1 MTDTATCRK
10 ESELSNE
17 EIVTAVKLLG
27 SPAYSGL
34 SRTHTDSLI
43 DMEFEAKRRGL
54 KLTS

>member
-17 EIVTAVKLLG
+17 EIVTAVELLG

-34 SRTHTDSLI
+34 SRTHTDRLI
-43 DMEFEAKRRGL
+43 DLEFEAQRRGL
-54 KLTS
+54 N